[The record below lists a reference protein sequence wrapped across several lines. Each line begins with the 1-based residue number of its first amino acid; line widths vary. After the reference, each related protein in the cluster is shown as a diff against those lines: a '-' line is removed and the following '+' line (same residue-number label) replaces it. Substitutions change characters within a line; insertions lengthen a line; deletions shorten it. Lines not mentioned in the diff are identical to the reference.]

1 MRLSIISS
9 PLVLSFFIFSLLQPI
24 TFAIKKSYVVYLGSH
39 SHGLEPTQAD
49 IDRVTDS
56 HYELLGLFTESK
68 EKAKE
73 KIFYSYTNS
82 INGFAA
88 VPEEEEASAL
98 AKHPDVVSVF
108 LNKARKLHT
117 THSWSFLGLEK
128 DGVVPPS
135 SLWKKARYGEDVI
148 IGNLDTEKAKEKIF
162 YSYTNSINGFAAV
175 LEEEEASAL
184 AKHPDVVSV
193 FLNKARKLHTTNSW
207 SFLGLEKDGVV
218 PPSSLWKKARYGEDA
233 IIGNLDTGVW
243 PESKSFSD
251 EGLGPVPSKWRGICQ
266 NATKEGVPCNR
277 KLIGARYFNKGY
289 GSIVGHLNSSFQTA
303 RDIEGHGTHT
313 LSTAAGNFVPGANV
327 FGNGKGT
334 AKGGSP
340 RARVAAYKV
349 CWPAVGVNE
358 GGCYEADILAGFD
371 VAISDGVDVLS
382 VSLGGAIDE
391 YSDDAIAIGSFHAFK
406 KGITVVASAGNS
418 GPGPG
423 SVSNVAPWLITVG
436 ASTLDR
442 AFTIYVALGNRK
454 HLKGVSLSQK
464 SLPARKFYPLISGA
478 RAKASNQSEEDANL
492 CKPGTLDSEKVKGKI
507 LVCLRGVNPRVEKGH
522 VALLARAVGMI
533 LANDEESGNGIL
545 ADAHVLPAAHIIS
558 TDGQAVFSY
567 LNSTKDPWAYITN
580 VRTELGTKPAPFM
593 ASFSSRG
600 PNILEE
606 SILKQQQEI
615 TMGIQYWIRPTPGQ
629 LHLHTPNRAADPGL
643 VYDLT
648 VNDFLNYLCSRG
660 YTAKDLKLFTDKPY
674 TCPES
679 FSLTDF
685 NYPSISAINLN
696 DTITVTRRVKNV
708 GSPGK
713 YYIHVREPTG
723 VLVSVTPATLEFK
736 KLGEEKTFKV
746 TFKLA
751 PKWKLKDYT
760 FGVLSW
766 SDGKHFVRSPL
777 VTSNYAPLKARL
789 VDLFVGLGAV
799 RMQSSK
805 DPASMEVETR
815 EHKSSGAL
823 PAKPKFEPLKAHEMS
838 DGRVQFRKVSVPPHR
853 YSPLKKAWMEIY
865 TPIYEQMKVDV
876 RMNLKARK
884 VELKTRSD
892 TPDVSNLQKCADFV
906 HAFMLGFDVIDAIA
920 LLRLDELYVESFEIK
935 DVKTLRGEHLSR
947 AIGRLSGKGGKTKF
961 AIENATKTRIVIA
974 DTKIHILGSFQ
985 NIKVARDSLCSLIL
999 GSPAGKVYSKLRQ
1012 VTARLAER
1020 F

>member
-1 MRLSIISS
+1 MRDWVQFHQSGEESVRMQPKKGLALHS
-9 PLVLSFFIFSLLQPI
+9 PVWH
-24 TFAIKKSYVVYLGSH
+24 A
-39 SHGLEPTQAD
+39 
-49 IDRVTDS
+49 
-56 HYELLGLFTESK
+56 
-68 EKAKE
+68 
-73 KIFYSYTNS
+73 
-82 INGFAA
+82 
-88 VPEEEEASAL
+88 
-98 AKHPDVVSVF
+98 
-108 LNKARKLHT
+108 KLHLFPYYLV
-117 THSWSFLGLEK
+117 S
-128 DGVVPPS
+128 
-135 SLWKKARYGEDVI
+135 YG
-148 IGNLDTEKAKEKIF
+148 F
-162 YSYTNSINGFAAV
+162 
-175 LEEEEASAL
+175 
-184 AKHPDVVSV
+184 
-193 FLNKARKLHTTNSW
+193 RKS
-207 SFLGLEKDGVV
+207 
-218 PPSSLWKKARYGEDA
+218 
-233 IIGNLDTGVW
+233 
-243 PESKSFSD
+243 
-251 EGLGPVPSKWRGICQ
+251 
-266 NATKEGVPCNR
+266 R

-423 SVSNVAPWLITVG
+423 S
-436 ASTLDR
+436 
-442 AFTIYVALGNRK
+442 
-454 HLKGVSLSQK
+454 GVSLSQK

-507 LVCLRGVNPRVEKGH
+507 LNLAMAFLPTLMYF
-522 VALLARAVGMI
+522 LLHTSSLQMVKLSFPTSI
-533 LANDEESGNGIL
+533 L
-545 ADAHVLPAAHIIS
+545 P
-558 TDGQAVFSY
+558 
-567 LNSTKDPWAYITN
+567 K
-580 VRTELGTKPAPFM
+580 LGTKPAPFM

-600 PNILEE
+600 LISLKNQSSSVIAAFTLATGPTDAAYDKRRIPFNTESGTSMSCPHVSGIVGLLKSLHPDWSPAAIRSAIMTTATTRNNNGDPILD
-606 SILKQQQEI
+606 SSN
-615 TMGIQYWIRPTPGQ
+615 TRATPFAYGAGHVQ
-629 LHLHTPNRAADPGL
+629 PNRAADPGL

-751 PKWKLKDYT
+751 PNGSLKIIHLGYCH
-760 FGVLSW
+760 G
-766 SDGKHFVRSPL
+766 PM
-777 VTSNYAPLKARL
+777 TSNYAPLKARL
-789 VDLFVGLGAV
+789 VDLFVGLCV
-799 RMQSSK
+799 I
-805 DPASMEVETR
+805 V
-815 EHKSSGAL
+815 
-823 PAKPKFEPLKAHEMS
+823 
-838 DGRVQFRKVSVPPHR
+838 
-853 YSPLKKAWMEIY
+853 
-865 TPIYEQMKVDV
+865 VDV
-876 RMNLKARK
+876 KLAM
-884 VELKTRSD
+884 ELM
-892 TPDVSNLQKCADFV
+892 VFL
-906 HAFMLGFDVIDAIA
+906 
-920 LLRLDELYVESFEIK
+920 SF
-935 DVKTLRGEHLSR
+935 
-947 AIGRLSGKGGKTKF
+947 
-961 AIENATKTRIVIA
+961 
-974 DTKIHILGSFQ
+974 
-985 NIKVARDSLCSLIL
+985 SL
-999 GSPAGKVYSKLRQ
+999 A
-1012 VTARLAER
+1012 
-1020 F
+1020 

>member
-1 MRLSIISS
+1 M
-9 PLVLSFFIFSLLQPI
+9 
-24 TFAIKKSYVVYLGSH
+24 SYVVYLGSH

-56 HYELLGLFTESK
+56 HYGLLGLFTESK

-88 VPEEEEASAL
+88 VLEEEEASAL

-148 IGNLDTEKAKEKIF
+148 IGNLDT
-162 YSYTNSINGFAAV
+162 
-175 LEEEEASAL
+175 
-184 AKHPDVVSV
+184 
-193 FLNKARKLHTTNSW
+193 
-207 SFLGLEKDGVV
+207 
-218 PPSSLWKKARYGEDA
+218 
-233 IIGNLDTGVW
+233 GVW

-266 NATKEGVPCNR
+266 YATKEGVPCNR

-391 YSDDAIAIGSFHAFK
+391 YSDEAIAIGSFHAFK
-406 KGITVVASAGNS
+406 KGITVVAFAGNS

-442 AFTIYVALGNRK
+442 AFTIHVALGNRK
-454 HLKGVSLSQK
+454 HLKGASLSQK

-478 RAKASNQSEEDANL
+478 RAKASKQSEEDANL
-492 CKPGTLDSEKVKGKI
+492 CKPGTLDSKKVKGKI

-522 VALLARAVGMI
+522 VALLAGAVGMI

-567 LNSTKDPWAYITN
+567 LNSTKDPWAFITN
-580 VRTELGTKPAPFM
+580 FFVVIFFLQSVCAIGGLALYSDDEHDLVYPFQPDITAPGVSVIAAFTLATGPTDEAYDKPTTRDNNGDPILDSSNTRATPF
-593 ASFSSRG
+593 AYG
-600 PNILEE
+600 AGHV
-606 SILKQQQEI
+606 Q
-615 TMGIQYWIRPTPGQ
+615 
-629 LHLHTPNRAADPGL
+629 PNRAADPGL

-674 TCPES
+674 ACPES

-760 FGVLSW
+760 FGILTW

-777 VTSNYAPLKARL
+777 V
-789 VDLFVGLGAV
+789 V
-799 RMQSSK
+799 RPYWS
-805 DPASMEVETR
+805 
-815 EHKSSGAL
+815 H
-823 PAKPKFEPLKAHEMS
+823 
-838 DGRVQFRKVSVPPHR
+838 
-853 YSPLKKAWMEIY
+853 
-865 TPIYEQMKVDV
+865 
-876 RMNLKARK
+876 
-884 VELKTRSD
+884 
-892 TPDVSNLQKCADFV
+892 
-906 HAFMLGFDVIDAIA
+906 
-920 LLRLDELYVESFEIK
+920 
-935 DVKTLRGEHLSR
+935 
-947 AIGRLSGKGGKTKF
+947 
-961 AIENATKTRIVIA
+961 
-974 DTKIHILGSFQ
+974 
-985 NIKVARDSLCSLIL
+985 
-999 GSPAGKVYSKLRQ
+999 
-1012 VTARLAER
+1012 
-1020 F
+1020 